1 LRWQACDGPNGA
13 HFCGETPQSAF
24 PARATAGR
32 RQKTEDGS
40 FSQRSANSATHF
52 HPQSDESAENRDE
65 SAVFFLGGGI
75 LGGPRPVRDA
85 NPGSPALR
93 VGNPRRGVTRPFRPG
108 PRRTSSVN
116 TAAPR
121 TRSSPENPRG
131 HSPQETSALAI
142 ENEPLRTIPAGD
154 FYHRLDAISASPKP
168 EQPPPTQSLQ
178 GIYTIAWNEYRRPPT
193 RTTPARTIPAG
204 DFYHRLDVL
213 SASPNNNEPG
223 SHNPCRGF
231 LPSPGVA
238 TAQRRLPQ
246 VAVPLT
252 RPNSVGVVYRA
263 QDAAPY
269 NGVVSWDTTNKRS
282 ARLGTERTILHFRPC
297 GSPDIMP
304 VRLKRHVATSPAT

>member
-1 LRWQACDGPNGA
+1 MGWQACDGPNGA

-32 RQKTEDGS
+32 RQKTEGGS
-40 FSQRSANSATHF
+40 FSQRSANSATHY
-52 HPQSDESAENRDE
+52 HPQSDESVENRDE

-131 HSPQETSALAI
+131 HSPQETSALPI
-142 ENEPLRTIPAGD
+142 KNEPLRTIPARD
-154 FYHRLDAISASPKP
+154 FYHRLDAISAS
-168 EQPPPTQSLQ
+168 L
-178 GIYTIAWNEYRRPPT
+178 
-193 RTTPARTIPAG
+193 
-204 DFYHRLDVL
+204 
-213 SASPNNNEPG
+213 NNNDPR

-231 LPSPGVA
+231 LPSPGRVIGVPQQQRARVA
-238 TAQRRLPQ
+238 QSLQGISTIAWTCYRRPPTRTTPAGTIPAGDFYHSLGLPERSAGYPRLPS
-246 VAVPLT
+246 P
-252 RPNSVGVVYRA
+252 S
-263 QDAAPY
+263 
-269 NGVVSWDTTNKRS
+269 
-282 ARLGTERTILHFRPC
+282 F
-297 GSPDIMP
+297 GST
-304 VRLKRHVATSPAT
+304 L